1 MMESQITRI
10 LIVDDNPNMS
20 NLLSDMLEVFD
31 FSSQR
36 ASDGEEALSLLN
48 QEGFSL
54 LITDLRMPKMTGLEL
69 LKTVKDKYPKLPVVV
84 ITGYS
89 TEATEQELLTA
100 KADGFLNKPFRMNDI
115 ESVLRKFSLM
125 E

>member
-1 MMESQITRI
+1 MQNEARRV

-36 ASDGEEALSLLN
+36 AADGEEALSLLN
-48 QEGFSL
+48 REDFSL
-54 LITDLRMPKMTGLEL
+54 LITDLRMPRMTGLEL
-69 LKTVKDKYPKLPVVV
+69 LKAVKDKYPKLPVVV

-89 TEATEQELLTA
+89 TEATEQELVSA

>member
-1 MMESQITRI
+1 MENEARRV

-48 QEGFSL
+48 QEDFSL

-69 LKTVKDKYPKLPVVV
+69 LKAVKDKYPKLQVVV

>member
-1 MMESQITRI
+1 MQNENRRV

-31 FSSQR
+31 FASRR
-36 ASDGEEALSLLN
+36 AADGEEALSLLN
-48 QEGFSL
+48 REDFSL

-69 LKTVKDKYPKLPVVV
+69 LKAVKDKYPKLPVVV

-89 TEATEQELLTA
+89 TEATEQELVTA

>member
-1 MMESQITRI
+1 MENEGRRV

-48 QEGFSL
+48 QEDFSL

-69 LKTVKDKYPKLPVVV
+69 LKAVKDKFPRLPVVV

-89 TEATEQELLTA
+89 TEATEH
-100 KADGFLNKPFRMNDI
+100 
-115 ESVLRKFSLM
+115 
-125 E
+125 

>member
-1 MMESQITRI
+1 MQNEARRV

-31 FSSQR
+31 FASQR
-36 ASDGEEALSLLN
+36 ADDGEEALSLLH
-48 QEGFSL
+48 EEDFSL
-54 LITDLRMPKMTGLEL
+54 LITDLRMPKMTGLDL
-69 LKTVKDKYPKLPVVV
+69 LKAVKDKFPKLPVVV

-89 TEATEQELLTA
+89 TEATEQQLLDA

>member
-1 MMESQITRI
+1 MQNEARRV

-36 ASDGEEALSLLN
+36 AADGEEALSLLN
-48 QEGFSL
+48 QEDFSL

-69 LKTVKDKYPKLPVVV
+69 LKAVKDKYPRLPVVV

>member
-1 MMESQITRI
+1 MENEARRV

-36 ASDGEEALSLLN
+36 ASDGEEALSFLN

-69 LKTVKDKYPKLPVVV
+69 LKMVKDKYPKLPVVV

>member
-1 MMESQITRI
+1 MENEARRV

-36 ASDGEEALSLLN
+36 AADGEEALSLLN

-69 LKTVKDKYPKLPVVV
+69 LKAVKDKYPKLPVVV

-89 TEATEQELLTA
+89 TEATEQELVDA

>member
-1 MMESQITRI
+1 MENEARRV

-48 QEGFSL
+48 QEDFSL

-69 LKTVKDKYPKLPVVV
+69 LKAVKDKYPKLPVVV

>member
-1 MMESQITRI
+1 MQNDARRV

-20 NLLSDMLEVFD
+20 NLLSDMLEVFE

-36 ASDGEEALSLLN
+36 AADGEEALSLLN
-48 QEGFSL
+48 QNEFSL
-54 LITDLRMPKMTGLEL
+54 LITDLRMPKMSGLEL

-89 TEATEQELLTA
+89 TEATENELLSA

-115 ESVLRKFSLM
+115 ETVLRKFALM
-125 E
+125 D

>member
-1 MMESQITRI
+1 MENEARRV

-48 QEGFSL
+48 QEDFSL

-69 LKTVKDKYPKLPVVV
+69 LKAVKDKYPKLPVVV

-89 TEATEQELLTA
+89 TEATEHELLTA

>member
-1 MMESQITRI
+1 MENETRRV

-69 LKTVKDKYPKLPVVV
+69 LKAVKDKYPKLPVVV

>member
-1 MMESQITRI
+1 MQNDTRRV

-20 NLLSDMLEVFD
+20 NLLSDMLEVFE
-31 FSSQR
+31 FTSQR
-36 ASDGEEALSLLN
+36 AADGEEALSLLN
-48 QEGFSL
+48 QNDFAL
-54 LITDLRMPKMTGLEL
+54 LITDLRMPKMSGLEL
-69 LKTVKDKYPKLPVVV
+69 LKAVKDKYPQLPVVV

-89 TEATEQELLTA
+89 TEATENELLSA

-115 ESVLRKFSLM
+115 ETVLRRFALM

>member
-1 MMESQITRI
+1 MQNEARRV

-36 ASDGEEALSLLN
+36 AADGEEALSILH
-48 QEGFSL
+48 QQDFSL

-69 LKTVKDKYPKLPVVV
+69 LKAVKDQYPELPVVV

-89 TEATEQELLTA
+89 TEATEQELVSA

>member
-1 MMESQITRI
+1 MQTEARRV

-31 FSSQR
+31 FSSRR
-36 ASDGEEALSLLN
+36 AADGEEALSLLN
-48 QEGFSL
+48 QDNFSL

-69 LKTVKDKYPKLPVVV
+69 LKAVKDKFPRLPVVV

-89 TEATEQELLTA
+89 TEATEQELVDA

-115 ESVLRKFSLM
+115 ETVLRKFSLM

>member
-1 MMESQITRI
+1 MENEARRV

-48 QEGFSL
+48 QEDFSL

-69 LKTVKDKYPKLPVVV
+69 LKAVKDKYPRLPVVV

>member
-1 MMESQITRI
+1 MEDQARRI

-20 NLLSDMLEVFD
+20 NLLSDMLEVFE

-36 ASDGEEALSLLN
+36 AADGEEALSLLN
-48 QEGFSL
+48 QQDFSL
-54 LITDLRMPKMTGLEL
+54 IITDLRMPKMGGLEL
-69 LKTVKDKYPKLPVVV
+69 LRKVKDKYPNLPVVV
-84 ITGYS
+84 ISGYS
-89 TEATEQELLTA
+89 TEATEHELRSA

-115 ESVLRKFSLM
+115 ESVLKKFSLM

>member
-1 MMESQITRI
+1 MENEARRV

-36 ASDGEEALSLLN
+36 ASDGEEALSFLN
-48 QEGFSL
+48 QEDFSL

-69 LKTVKDKYPKLPVVV
+69 LKAVKDKYPKLPVVV

>member
-1 MMESQITRI
+1 MQNEARRV

-36 ASDGEEALSLLN
+36 AADGEEALSLLN
-48 QEGFSL
+48 REDFSL
-54 LITDLRMPKMTGLEL
+54 LITDLRMPRMTGLEL
-69 LKTVKDKYPKLPVVV
+69 LKAVKDKYPKLPVVV

-89 TEATEQELLTA
+89 TEATERELVSA